1 MSMYNFDYL
10 SPTYKINSDGFKI
23 AHTIS
28 NLKENQLGVTFSF
41 DKKLG
46 RYVSSRLKGIELELS
61 EIPYKG
67 KKILRLLIYDFQ
79 SEKVFVSEFMK
90 REIMCNDIVEHR
102 KITSL
107 NNLIYFKGK
116 NEYERP
122 YAPFG
127 TYKKWRKKNV
137 YLHAINKETLVLG
150 IDKDFNFENLK
161 ARDKVL
167 NVINFRKKYKS
178 MWLDKVS
185 NSFSPYLN
193 LFG

>member
-23 AHTIS
+23 THTIS
-28 NLKENQLGVTFSF
+28 NLTENQLGVTFLF
-41 DKKLG
+41 DKKAG

-61 EIPYKG
+61 EMPYKD
-67 KKILRLLIYDFQ
+67 KKVLRLLIYDFQ
-79 SEKVFVSEFMK
+79 SEEVFISEFMK
-90 REIMCNDIVEHR
+90 REIQRNGIVEHR
-102 KITSL
+102 KITSI
-107 NNLIYFKGK
+107 NNLIYFKGN

-150 IDKDFNFENLK
+150 IEKGFNFGDLK
-161 ARDKVL
+161 AKDKIL
-167 NVINFRKKYKS
+167 NVINFRKKYNF
-178 MWLDKVS
+178 MWLDKIA
-185 NSFSPYLN
+185 NSSSPYLN